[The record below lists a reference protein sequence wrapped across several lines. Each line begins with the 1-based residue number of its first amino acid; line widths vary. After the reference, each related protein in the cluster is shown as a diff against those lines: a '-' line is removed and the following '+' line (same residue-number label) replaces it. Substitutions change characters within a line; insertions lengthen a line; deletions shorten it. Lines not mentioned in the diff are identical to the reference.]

1 MQLKKLLTA
10 IAVFGLLYTGRAQQL
25 DPVYVTETLQKQ
37 VLRQTGR
44 NISILTKEDIRKL
57 PVNTLDELLR
67 FVPGIEV
74 QQRGPQG
81 SQSDII
87 IRGGTFQQVLV
98 VVDGVRLND
107 PITGHFSAYIPVQ
120 PNDIE
125 RIEVIK
131 GAAAAVFGPDAVG
144 GVIHVITKKVPDRN
158 ATISN
163 HISAGVKAGS
173 YGLFNFNGWVS
184 TEGKGGLISAGYQ
197 RNKATGPDLRGTSGF
212 FKNDLL
218 TLQMKTYLS
227 SKWTW
232 AIQMAR
238 DSRSFNAQNYYT
250 TFLSDTANE
259 KVGATWMQS
268 NISRAGDKGHL
279 SILLGAKNLKDV
291 YYFRPTTSPNI
302 NYSRLY
308 NADIRHTLKIKN
320 SNARFTSGIQYFRK
334 EIRSNDRGD
343 HQLNHVGIYG
353 MMQHSIGDRWFFT
366 ESLRGDWDESYQ
378 WQLLPQVNIAWVG
391 KQLSFRGS
399 AGKGIRDAD
408 FTERYNN
415 YNKAL
420 VTGGSIGNPGLT
432 AERSFN
438 WELGMDLF
446 LTRGVQLRT
455 TYFQRNQKD
464 LIDWVTTSYA
474 DMPRQVNLSPTGVYA
489 LARNLAEVTTRGWE
503 LDLGGRHAWS
513 EKGSVRWNTGLLWLE
528 SQKPDNTPAS
538 FYLASHAKWIWNSSV
553 IVSGRWGVLSFSTL
567 YKKREAQRANSIN
580 ADISSDY
587 FIMNMR
593 LEKYLMK
600 EKLGLQLQV
609 DNLFDRSYSDLL
621 GSRMPGR
628 WVSGGITVRL

>member
-1 MQLKKLLTA
+1 MQLKKLLSA
-10 IAVFGLLYTGRAQQL
+10 LAVVGLFISAEAQQL

-44 NISILTKEDIRKL
+44 NISILTKEDIRKI
-57 PVNTLDELLR
+57 PAQTLDELLR

-81 SQSDII
+81 SQSDLI

-107 PITGHFSAYIPVQ
+107 PLTGHFSAYIPVQ

-144 GVIHVITKKVPDRN
+144 GVIHVITKRIPDNN
-158 ATISN
+158 ATMKAQA
-163 HISAGVKAGS
+163 SAGLKAGS
-173 YGLFNFNGWVS
+173 YGLFNYNAWVS
-184 TEGKGGLISAGYQ
+184 MEGKDGLISAGYQ
-197 RNKATGPDLRGTSGF
+197 RNKADGPTLRGTTGYF
-212 FKNDLL
+212 NNDLL
-218 TLQMKTYLS
+218 SLQLKTRLTN
-227 SKWTW
+227 KWTW
-232 AIQMAR
+232 GMQLAR

-259 KVGATWMQS
+259 KVGATWWQS
-268 NISRAGDKGHL
+268 NISRAGEKGHF

-291 YYFRPTTSPNI
+291 YYFRPGSSPNI

-320 SNARFTSGIQYFRK
+320 SSARFTSGVQYFRK

-343 HQLNHVGIYG
+343 HQLDHVGIYG

-391 KQLSFRGS
+391 KLLSFRGS

-415 YNKAL
+415 YNKTL
-420 VTGGSIGNPGLT
+420 VTGGSIGNPALT
-432 AERSFN
+432 AEKSFN
-438 WELGMDLF
+438 WELGVDLF
-446 LTRGVQLRT
+446 LPKGLQLRT
-455 TYFQRNQKD
+455 TYFQRDQRD

-474 DMPRQVNLSPTGVYA
+474 QMPRQVNLSPSGVYA

-513 EKGSVRWNTGLLWLE
+513 AKGSVRWNTGILWLE
-528 SQKPDNTPAS
+528 SQRSNNTPAS
-538 FYLASHAKWIWNSSV
+538 FYLASHAKWVWNSSV
-553 IVSGRWGVLSFSTL
+553 ILSGKSGVISFSTL
-567 YKKREAQRANSIN
+567 YKKREPQRANSIN
-580 ADISSDY
+580 ADVSGDY

-593 LEKYLMK
+593 LEKYLMQ
-600 EKLGLQLQV
+600 EKLGLQFQI
-609 DNLFDRSYSDLL
+609 DNLFDRNYSDLL
-621 GSRMPGR
+621 GSQMPGR
-628 WVSGGITVRL
+628 WISGGVSIRL